1 MPRTQRVDL
10 DPADPANDVT
20 AAVAKAIRVLNAASQ
35 TRSGL
40 SRKLTRA
47 GYSAPMVKEACDR
60 LEAMGYVNDRAF
72 VQDTISKRQRQGRGA
87 KLIASE
93 LRHKGIDNELI
104 DEILTRL
111 KVEDEV
117 ERAAEVAAELLRRHH
132 DEPLVRQREHVTDG
146 LLRRGYAPWVARKA
160 LDNASE
166 LDS

>member
-1 MPRTQRVDL
+1 VDR
-10 DPADPANDVT
+10 DPADPANDVA

-47 GYSAPMVKEACDR
+47 GYSAPTVNEACDR

-72 VQDTISKRQRQGRGA
+72 VQDTISKRQRQGRGV
-87 KLIASE
+87 KVIASE
-93 LRHKGIDNELI
+93 LRHKGIDSHLV
-104 DEILTRL
+104 DEMLSE
-111 KVEDEV
+111 VNAADEV
-117 ERAAEVAAELLRRHH
+117 GRAAEVAGELLRRHR
-132 DEPLVRQREHVTDG
+132 DEPLARQREHVTGG

-160 LDNASE
+160 LDKASE